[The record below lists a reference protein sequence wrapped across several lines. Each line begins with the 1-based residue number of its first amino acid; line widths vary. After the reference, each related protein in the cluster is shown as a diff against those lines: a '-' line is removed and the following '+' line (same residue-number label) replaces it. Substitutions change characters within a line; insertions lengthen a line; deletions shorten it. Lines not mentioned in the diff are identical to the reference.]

1 MTQPNDSSF
10 CVTLNS
16 SKTQEFPDNSP
27 SHFHFRLP
35 QTLWLLGKWKVGL
48 ASVFLPGAPNPIPHV
63 VSSHTSPSLTV
74 HHEAEQRPTK
84 PFSYRSLLHLYKGS
98 NTDILFQQYAK
109 AFSNNQ
115 SKEILS
121 KFRKS
126 DLQDAPN
133 GFEFMGKVFHW
144 MEQDLNQQLPTGFA
158 YTGPPDCWRMTIT
171 AEDNYTTWLLRFKNI
186 DPTNQK
192 SVPYFAINILL
203 AQRMGCIKETASNV
217 YNVGSNLIMELQN
230 NQTTVK
236 PDPATCKNSQFTFTK
251 PINVQMDWSIFPLPF
266 FGGL

>member
-1 MTQPNDSSF
+1 M
-10 CVTLNS
+10 
-16 SKTQEFPDNSP
+16 E
-27 SHFHFRLP
+27 
-35 QTLWLLGKWKVGL
+35 
-48 ASVFLPGAPNPIPHV
+48 
-63 VSSHTSPSLTV
+63 

-121 KFRKS
+121 KLGKL
-126 DLQDAPN
+126 DLQDVPN
-133 GFEFMGKVFHW
+133 GFEFMGKVFRW

-171 AEDNYTTWLLRFKNI
+171 DEDNYTTWLLRFTNI

-192 SVPYFAINILL
+192 SVPYFAINLL
-203 AQRMGCIKETASNV
+203 QLNGW
-217 YNVGSNLIMELQN
+217 VGSKKQPAMCIMW
-230 NQTTVK
+230 
-236 PDPATCKNSQFTFTK
+236 A
-251 PINVQMDWSIFPLPF
+251 PI
-266 FGGL
+266 

>member
-1 MTQPNDSSF
+1 M
-10 CVTLNS
+10 
-16 SKTQEFPDNSP
+16 E
-27 SHFHFRLP
+27 
-35 QTLWLLGKWKVGL
+35 
-48 ASVFLPGAPNPIPHV
+48 
-63 VSSHTSPSLTV
+63 

-121 KFRKS
+121 KLRKL

-133 GFEFMGKVFHW
+133 GFEFMGKVFRW

-171 AEDNYTTWLLRFKNI
+171 DEDNYTTWLLRFTNI

-192 SVPYFAINILL
+192 SVPYFAINLLL
-203 AQRMGCIKETASNV
+203 AQRIGWIKETASNV

-236 PDPATCKNSQFTFTK
+236 PDLATCKNSQFTFTK
-251 PINVQMDWSIFPLPF
+251 PIHVAN
-266 FGGL
+266 GLVYLSSTFLWRFVNLNEAFYKAIRQPCETP

>member
-1 MTQPNDSSF
+1 MLVCSG
-10 CVTLNS
+10 L
-16 SKTQEFPDNSP
+16 
-27 SHFHFRLP
+27 
-35 QTLWLLGKWKVGL
+35 L
-48 ASVFLPGAPNPIPHV
+48 ASIRYSGKGSGSAGMSKSGW
-63 VSSHTSPSLTV
+63 VSME

-98 NTDILFQQYAK
+98 NTVILFQQCAK

-121 KFRKS
+121 KLRKS
-126 DLQDAPN
+126 DLQVAPN
-133 GFEFMGKVFHW
+133 GFEFMGKVFRW

-171 AEDNYTTWLLRFKNI
+171 DEDNYTTWLLRFTNI

-192 SVPYFAINILL
+192 SVPYFAINLLL
-203 AQRMGCIKETASNV
+203 AQRMGWIKETASNV

-236 PDPATCKNSQFTFTK
+236 PDLATCKNSQFTFTK
-251 PINVQMDWSIFPLPF
+251 PIHVAN
-266 FGGL
+266 GLVYLSSTFLWRFVNLNEAFYKAIRQPCETP